1 MKYGN
6 RSAPGHSKF
15 WRDLVG
21 VWVVL
26 QNTFLSPRYISFFM
40 PLQRP
45 QHPLTHARPKTIT
58 PTYKRSTSSS
68 SSLVCQLFQAHAV
81 PLHPRNDLVVD
92 VRQVAHVLNVKPA
105 EYLVGGKRH
114 KITSVLKKPRSRV
127 CEKCVCN
134 VLPLLL
140 TPSTAASA

>member
-1 MKYGN
+1 
-6 RSAPGHSKF
+6 
-15 WRDLVG
+15 
-21 VWVVL
+21 
-26 QNTFLSPRYISFFM
+26 M

-45 QHPLTHARPKTIT
+45 QHPSPNAHTPPKQIT
-58 PTYKRSTSSS
+58 PTYKRATSSS

-114 KITSVLKKPRSRV
+114 KITSVLKKPRSPKKKVHACVKSV
-127 CEKCVCN
+127 CAMYSLFF
-134 VLPLLL
+134 LPHPQQPALEHVVG
-140 TPSTAASA
+140 